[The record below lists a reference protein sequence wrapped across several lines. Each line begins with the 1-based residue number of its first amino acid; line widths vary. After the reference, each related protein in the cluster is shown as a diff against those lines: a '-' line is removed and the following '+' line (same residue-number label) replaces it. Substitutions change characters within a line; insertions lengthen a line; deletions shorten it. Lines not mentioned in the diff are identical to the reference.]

1 MKTLSNLVV
10 PLLFAAA
17 CGGKSA
23 PAPTPTAETQP
34 AGAPAVGT
42 ISPEDCTAKGGQVRG
57 DIGDGQVKC
66 GDGERELGRVMQG
79 IEGAVCCA
87 PEGAAN

>member
-1 MKTLSNLVV
+1 MKTLSTILCSLV
-10 PLLFAAA
+10 FAAA

-23 PAPTPTAETQP
+23 PASEAKAEPTT
-34 AGAPAVGT
+34 APAAAGT
-42 ISPEDCTAKGGQVRG
+42 ITPEDCTTKGGQVRG

-79 IEGAVCCA
+79 IEGAICCA

>member
-1 MKTLSNLVV
+1 MSQLSKILLPILLV
-10 PLLFAAA
+10 AA
-17 CGGKSA
+17 CGGKSTPA
-23 PAPTPTAETQP
+23 PAPQPTTKPPAGTITGEECETQ
-34 AGAPAVGT
+34 
-42 ISPEDCTAKGGQVRG
+42 GGQIRG

-87 PEGAAN
+87 PEVGAH